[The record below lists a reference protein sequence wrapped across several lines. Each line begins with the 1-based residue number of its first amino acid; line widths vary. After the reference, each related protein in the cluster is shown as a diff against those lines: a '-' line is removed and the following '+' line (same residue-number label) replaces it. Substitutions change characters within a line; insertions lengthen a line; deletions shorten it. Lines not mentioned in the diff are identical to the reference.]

1 MIRACERSIVVEGES
16 LVVTVPITV
25 TRRQGRREI
34 ITPGNEESSAS
45 VTTRT
50 SASLALTIARA
61 HRWRELLEEGRFASI
76 RELALALG
84 VDNSYLAR
92 ILRLTLLASD
102 IVEAILLGT
111 EPSGL
116 SLGKLFRAP
125 MDWEGQ
131 RRALGSA
138 LRQ

>member
-1 MIRACERSIVVEGES
+1 MIRACERSIVAEGGS

-34 ITPGNEESSAS
+34 ITPEGQTSGTA
-45 VTTRT
+45 VTFRRQ
-50 SASLALTIARA
+50 APLVLTLARA
-61 HRWRELLEEGRFASI
+61 HRWRELLEEGRFAST

-92 ILRLTLLASD
+92 MLRLTLLASD

-116 SLGKLFRAP
+116 SLEKLFRAP
-125 MDWEGQ
+125 MDWESQ
-131 RRALGSA
+131 RRELGCA